1 MRSWGG
7 TWQFNPSIIRFF
19 RHPKLSENAGYGIDK
34 MLRWKSLTGK
44 NVLIKSD
51 LLVSTVVY
59 PLKSSHLS
67 SLNEGINKG
76 IKSADELKIADLMKS
91 NSKITSKDISAALN
105 LTKSKVERLIA
116 SMKKRGFIKRVGSNK
131 GGHWEISPTV
141 YHPNSSNLSS
151 QNKTI
156 NEL

>member
-1 MRSWGG
+1 MAHPLFMRSWGG

-67 SLNEGINKG
+67 SLNEGINEG
-76 IKSADELKIADLMKS
+76 
-91 NSKITSKDISAALN
+91 
-105 LTKSKVERLIA
+105 
-116 SMKKRGFIKRVGSNK
+116 
-131 GGHWEISPTV
+131 
-141 YHPNSSNLSS
+141 
-151 QNKTI
+151 I
-156 NEL
+156 NEGEPREQGNWDIG